1 MPEKSIDERL
11 GGHETVQNFQN
22 QSGELKPLRIFAK
35 VRSGKIHEYRQVNG
49 NPTLSD
55 EDIAKN
61 LSLRLVEA
69 TPILR
74 P

>member
-35 VRSGKIHEYRQVNG
+35 VRSGKIHEYR
-49 NPTLSD
+49 
-55 EDIAKN
+55 
-61 LSLRLVEA
+61 
-69 TPILR
+69 
-74 P
+74 